1 MQHNLFRLHLAT
13 LSSAFLSTSTHLTE
27 TTFARMMCLT
37 KKNPSVETG
46 SPTSP
51 LIVPVYSVEQDIQDL
66 AMEIYARLAFDHI
79 KTNPDHFD
87 HQLSDLA
94 KRSHTAALAYFE
106 TLGATIDGGQ
116 PNGQ

>member
-1 MQHNLFRLHLAT
+1 MSQTQQAMAAPFQTIGNIPAP
-13 LSSAFLSTSTHLTE
+13 AE
-27 TTFARMMCLT
+27 
-37 KKNPSVETG
+37 
-46 SPTSP
+46 
-51 LIVPVYSVEQDIQDL
+51 PVYSVDEDIQDL